1 MISFIVD
8 FLISL
13 VAALAVFSYANTNI
27 INAINNQT
35 ITSFVA
41 KIGTFCFLIIL
52 GNRIFGGSINVPFLF
67 TLLLYIPLGAMDSNY
82 KDFNEDVKSEIKAC
96 AKKIRLAII
105 LAAVIGLLAY
115 SPRFNWIQI
124 EISSFFGP
132 EDDSTLKIVLFVIG
146 EGLLFGGY
154 SDMLRSGYYM
164 RQTLFNSLSEL
175 IGGLLLIVTF
185 VWSFFVFD
193 WWVPLI
199 LCTIFGGL
207 VSVIVKLKFINF
219 PQLHI
224 IVGIPLSIFALL

>member
-1 MISFIVD
+1 
-8 FLISL
+8 LR
-13 VAALAVFSYANTNI
+13 
-27 INAINNQT
+27 Q
-35 ITSFVA
+35 
-41 KIGTFCFLIIL
+41 
-52 GNRIFGGSINVPFLF
+52 
-67 TLLLYIPLGAMDSNY
+67 
-82 KDFNEDVKSEIKAC
+82 
-96 AKKIRLAII
+96 KIRLATI

-199 LCTIFGGL
+199 LCTVFGGL
-207 VSVIVKLKFINF
+207 VSAIVKFKFINF

>member
-1 MISFIVD
+1 MISFLVD

-13 VAALAVFSYANTNI
+13 VSALAVFSYANTNI

-41 KIGTFCFLIIL
+41 KIGAFCFLVIL

-67 TLLLYIPLGAMDSNY
+67 TLLLYIPLGAMDSNH
-82 KDFNEDVKSEIKAC
+82 KDFNENVKSEIKAC
-96 AKKIRLAII
+96 AKKIRLVTI

-115 SPRFNWIQI
+115 SPKFNWIQI
-124 EISSFFGP
+124 EISSLLGP
-132 EDDSTLKIVLFVIG
+132 EDDSSLKIVLFVIG
-146 EGLLFGGY
+146 QGLLFGGY
-154 SDMLRSGYYM
+154 SDLIRHGRYFP
-164 RQTLFNSLSEL
+164 QTPFNTLVEL
-175 IGGLLLIVTF
+175 TGGILLIVTF
-185 VWSFFVFD
+185 IWSFFVFD
-193 WWVPLI
+193 WWVPMI

-207 VSVIVKLKFINF
+207 VSAIVKFKFINF

>member
-82 KDFNEDVKSEIKAC
+82 KDFNEDVKFEIKAC
-96 AKKIRLAII
+96 AKKL
-105 LAAVIGLLAY
+105 
-115 SPRFNWIQI
+115 
-124 EISSFFGP
+124 
-132 EDDSTLKIVLFVIG
+132 D
-146 EGLLFGGY
+146 
-154 SDMLRSGYYM
+154 
-164 RQTLFNSLSEL
+164 
-175 IGGLLLIVTF
+175 
-185 VWSFFVFD
+185 
-193 WWVPLI
+193 
-199 LCTIFGGL
+199 
-207 VSVIVKLKFINF
+207 
-219 PQLHI
+219 
-224 IVGIPLSIFALL
+224 